1 MENDLF
7 ITYLHQNCLGF
18 FQDIESCAES
28 MGYISEADTIRSK
41 HDWQEAVASEY
52 RNLIS
57 IHGIM
62 RKPDVRTNYRFY
74 SIQKPLFFDAQSTM
88 QLQKRQ
94 NYQQALMQSVEARSI
109 QYQSQEIQDNPMED
123 IEDFSDDNFEDE
135 FDDIYGDGSDLAFL
149 ANNF

>member
-1 MENDLF
+1 ME
-7 ITYLHQNCLGF
+7 
-18 FQDIESCAES
+18 
-28 MGYISEADTIRSK
+28 YISQADTIRSK
-41 HDWQEAVASEY
+41 HDWQETIASEY
-52 RNLIS
+52 RNLVS

-62 RKPDVRTNYRFY
+62 RKPDIRSNYRFY

-94 NYQQALMQSVEARSI
+94 NYQQALMQSVEARSN

-123 IEDFSDDNFEDE
+123 IEGFSDDNLEEQDDE